1 MIGIR
6 AIRKAAAMAFLV
18 LAPALLPS
26 MGEASPQAS
35 QARQEASRGAER
47 LQTLTILT
55 KDGRKTFT
63 VEMATTREQR
73 DRGLMFRTHL
83 AERHGM
89 LFDFEQ
95 NQPVGMWMKDTLI
108 PLDMV
113 FITADGRIHRIERD
127 AKPGS
132 LDLIASDGPVRF
144 VLELNAG
151 DANRYGIAPGDR
163 ITVGARPR

>member
-1 MIGIR
+1 MIGIKT
-6 AIRKAAAMAFLV
+6 IREAAVVALLV

-26 MGEASPQAS
+26 TAEASPQTSQQAS
-35 QARQEASRGAER
+35 QEASRSAEN

-63 VEMATTREQR
+63 VETAATREQR

-95 NQPVGMWMKDTLI
+95 DQEVRMWMKNTLI

-113 FITADGRIHRIERD
+113 FIDADGRIHRIERD
-127 AKPGS
+127 ARPGS
-132 LDLIASDGPVRF
+132 LDLIASEGPVRF

-151 DANRYGIAPGDR
+151 EASRYGIAPGDR
-163 ITVGARPR
+163 IMIGG